1 MPQYYSLLSALR
13 ARRVRR
19 RDDYNKA
26 IVDQEAIIE
35 NGGKDECADDGLR
48 FLLRLIS
55 MEKVAKSYLL
65 GVDNAC
71 IYGLC
76 FLFAPAKLSF
86 AGEKRWFAGA
96 KLSFGGSKRKNSL
109 SVDVAHQ

>member
-1 MPQYYSLLSALR
+1 MRLKKYSLLSALR

-26 IVDQEAIIE
+26 IIDREAITE

-48 FLLRLIS
+48 LLLRLIL
-55 MEKVAKSYLL
+55 MEKVAKSSLH

-71 IYGLC
+71 TYGLC
-76 FLFAPAKLSF
+76 CFVCSHQTIVCR
-86 AGEKRWFAGA
+86 GETMVCRRQTIVWWEQTK
-96 KLSFGGSKRKNSL
+96 K
-109 SVDVAHQ
+109 

>member
-26 IVDQEAIIE
+26 IIDQEAIIE

-48 FLLRLIS
+48 LLLRLIP

-65 GVDNAC
+65 GIDNAC
-71 IYGLC
+71 TYGLC
-76 FLFAPAKLSF
+76 CFVCSHQTIVCR
-86 AGEKRWFAGA
+86 GETMVCRRQTIAWWEQTK
-96 KLSFGGSKRKNSL
+96 K
-109 SVDVAHQ
+109 